1 MSETLATITVSPA
14 LAERGM
20 WQSLDHKIGVC
31 FFIVVG
37 VGGIVCPLGLMVYSW
52 FV

>member
-1 MSETLATITVSPA
+1 MSETLATNTASTAVA
-14 LAERGM
+14 GRGI

-31 FFIVVG
+31 FFVVIG